1 MKFSFL
7 PAEVKFYDYFEKAS
21 ANLLEGARYLQKMI
35 ENIENIE
42 ENATY
47 QLPEVN
53 Q

>member
-1 MKFSFL
+1 VKFSFL

>member
-7 PAEVKFYDYFEKAS
+7 PAEIKFYDYFEKAS

-42 ENATY
+42 EKLNINF
-47 QLPEVN
+47 PR
-53 Q
+53 